1 MYVGTTK
8 GVYLYDAASNGSL
21 SLVSGSPFSIAGS
34 AVGSN
39 GKYFFSLGPSFL
51 RSYPVASNGAIK
63 GQASQINTQLYSGS
77 ECGTAQGAVLDHTG
91 QDVYVQLY
99 GDQTGG
105 DQGQC
110 VTLQSFKLS
119 STGALSFLG
128 GTEFATEVQSGT
140 GGFATPIKLSGN
152 GSYAYSASFDHE
164 CFVRIW
170 ELKRESSGAMLFN
183 SDQYLTVP
191 STPLGLAVATVCHDR
206 RSHQSPG
213 RCHVW
218 RER

>member
-1 MYVGTTK
+1 MAHTVSCAVRISTLTVCLAALYPATAFPQAASDVSSAATAAAAQAAYVYVGTTK
-8 GVYLYDAASNGSL
+8 GVYLYNAASNGSL
-21 SLVSGSPFSIAGS
+21 SLVSGSPFSITGS

-39 GKYFFSLGPSFL
+39 GKYFFSLGTAYL

-119 STGALSFLG
+119 SSGALSFLG
-128 GTEFATEVQSGT
+128 GTEFATEV
-140 GGFATPIKLSGN
+140 
-152 GSYAYSASFDHE
+152 
-164 CFVRIW
+164 
-170 ELKRESSGAMLFN
+170 
-183 SDQYLTVP
+183 
-191 STPLGLAVATVCHDR
+191 
-206 RSHQSPG
+206 
-213 RCHVW
+213 
-218 RER
+218 

>member
-1 MYVGTTK
+1 MAHIVSCALRISTLTLCLAALYPATAFPQAASDVSSAATTAAAQAAYVYVGTTK
-8 GVYLYDAASNGSL
+8 GVYLYNAASNGSL

-99 GDQTGG
+99 GDQTGR
-105 DQGQC
+105 DQ
-110 VTLQSFKLS
+110 V
-119 STGALSFLG
+119 
-128 GTEFATEVQSGT
+128 
-140 GGFATPIKLSGN
+140 
-152 GSYAYSASFDHE
+152 
-164 CFVRIW
+164 
-170 ELKRESSGAMLFN
+170 
-183 SDQYLTVP
+183 
-191 STPLGLAVATVCHDR
+191 LAR
-206 RSHQSPG
+206 RSRASKFPVPERSPSWEQHSSQQRANPASG
-213 RCHVW
+213 LPPL
-218 RER
+218 